1 MSQGNVAAV
10 DIGTNSIRLLI
21 TDAQGKQL
29 AREMNITRL
38 GQGVDKSGR
47 LADEAIERSVRV
59 LAEYGALMRQHGV
72 GRARATA
79 TSAARDA
86 QNRDD
91 FFGPAERALGVLP
104 ECISGEEEARLSF
117 QGATF
122 GLDAA
127 QGPFLVVDIGGG
139 STEFILGTHAPE
151 QLISVDMGCVRMTER
166 HLHTDP
172 PAQSELDA
180 CFADVRATLAKVR
193 AAVDVGRA
201 KRMVGLAGTIT
212 ALAYLHKGLK
222 HYDPAQTHHMLLSR
236 AAVEQL
242 FAQLATRDDAGR
254 RAILAE
260 PKRSGV
266 IVGGAAVLLTLL
278 REFDIAELLV
288 SETDILDGLAASLR

>member
-1 MSQGNVAAV
+1 MTVAAV

-21 TDAQGKQL
+21 TDDQGRSL
-29 AREMNITRL
+29 AREMQITRL
-38 GQGVDKSGR
+38 GQGVDKTGR
-47 LADEAIERSVRV
+47 LDASAIERSVEV
-59 LAEYGALMRQHGV
+59 LADYGALMREHGV
-72 GRARATA
+72 SKARATA

-86 QNRDD
+86 DNREQ
-91 FFGPAERALGVLP
+91 FFGPAAAALGVMP

-122 GLDAA
+122 GLDPGD
-127 QGPFLVVDIGGG
+127 GPFLVVDIGGG

-172 PAQSELDA
+172 PNPVELEA
-180 CFADVRATLAKVR
+180 CFADVRATLHKVR
-193 AAVDVGRA
+193 AAVDVSRA
-201 KRMVGLAGTIT
+201 RRMIGLAGTIT
-212 ALAYLHKGLK
+212 ALAYLHMELK
-222 HYDPAQTHHMLLSR
+222 HYDPEQTHHMRLGREQVEHMFARL
-236 AAVEQL
+236 AAL
-242 FAQLATRDDAGR
+242 DDAGR

-278 REFDIAELLV
+278 REFDIRELTV